1 MTSRLTEITTATLH
15 SLHHTKIHLEQH
27 FVLLSMWFQLLY
39 TWACKAMS
47 LCAVIVSAAA
57 EVRIL
62 KWGTERTPDNI
73 SVLHHASTDNCIY
86 LVQDGE
92 HG

>member
-1 MTSRLTEITTATLH
+1 
-15 SLHHTKIHLEQH
+15 
-27 FVLLSMWFQLLY
+27 
-39 TWACKAMS
+39 MS